1 MEPFHITG
9 DFNVNILDHDKCSK
23 VHNFLNLLYKNGMLP
38 TINKPTRV
46 TRKTAT
52 AIGYIPANQFM
63 NVNFK
68 TAIFKTDISDHFPI
82 CIIISSTEK
91 LVENK
96 HTYVYK
102 RVITDEATER
112 FNQALYESDWVKI
125 ETCNNPS
132 ECYKLFFS
140 RFLIISENVFPRKKI
155 KLKIKDI
162 QSPLITSGIKKS
174 SKRKQRLYENFLKTR
189 SQKSELEYKNYKNL
203 FETRKK
209 RSKKLRYSKLIIK

>member
-1 MEPFHITG
+1 
-9 DFNVNILDHDKCSK
+9 
-23 VHNFLNLLYKNGMLP
+23 
-38 TINKPTRV
+38 
-46 TRKTAT
+46 
-52 AIGYIPANQFM
+52 M

-155 KLKIKDI
+155 KLKVKDI